1 MLIILKIENV
11 KKIISGGIVVILDM
25 SLALIS
31 IVTNLMVIT
40 SIREKESLMSKTF
53 NLVLVNLC
61 CSNLLNAVLVK
72 SITIV
77 HHAYAVTANVTQ
89 TDVAFCLLYK
99 FSSRLSWAVLP
110 WTIVVLAWMTLTP
123 TFKRLLVFRTKK
135 SETKETMLKSIS
147 DSLTLSSSANE
158 TL

>member
-1 MLIILKIENV
+1 MF
-11 KKIISGGIVVILDM
+11 
-25 SLALIS
+25 LALIS
-31 IVTNLMVIT
+31 IVANLMVIT
-40 SIREKESLMSKTF
+40 SIREKESLMTKTF
-53 NLVLVNLC
+53 NLVLVNIC
-61 CSNLLNAVLVK
+61 CSNLLSAVLVK

-99 FSSRLSWAVLP
+99 FSSRLAWAVLP
-110 WTIVVLAWMTLTP
+110 WTVVVLTWLTLTP
-123 TFKRLLVFRTKK
+123 TIKRLFVFKMKK
-135 SETKETMLKSIS
+135 SETQEAMLKSIS

>member
-1 MLIILKIENV
+1 MF
-11 KKIISGGIVVILDM
+11 
-25 SLALIS
+25 LALIS
-31 IVTNLMVIT
+31 IVANLMVIT
-40 SIREKESLMSKTF
+40 SIREKESLMTKTF
-53 NLVLVNLC
+53 NLVLVNIC
-61 CSNLLNAVLVK
+61 CSNLLSAVLVK

-99 FSSRLSWAVLP
+99 FSSRLAWAVLP
-110 WTIVVLAWMTLTP
+110 WTVVVLTWLTLTP
-123 TFKRLLVFRTKK
+123 TIKGLFVFKMKK
-135 SETKETMLKSIS
+135 SETQEAMLKSIS

>member
-1 MLIILKIENV
+1 MF
-11 KKIISGGIVVILDM
+11 
-25 SLALIS
+25 LALIS
-31 IVTNLMVIT
+31 IVANLMVIT
-40 SIREKESLMSKTF
+40 SIREKESLTNKTF
-53 NLVLVNLC
+53 NLVLVNIC
-61 CSNLLNAVLVK
+61 CSNLLSAVLVK

-99 FSSRLSWAVLP
+99 FSSRLAWAVLP
-110 WTIVVLAWMTLTP
+110 WTVVVLTWLTLTP
-123 TFKRLLVFRTKK
+123 TIKRLFVFKMKK
-135 SETKETMLKSIS
+135 SETQEAMLKSIS

>member
-1 MLIILKIENV
+1 MF
-11 KKIISGGIVVILDM
+11 
-25 SLALIS
+25 LALIS
-31 IVTNLMVIT
+31 IVANLMVIT
-40 SIREKESLMSKTF
+40 SIREKESLMTKTF
-53 NLVLVNLC
+53 NLVLVNIC
-61 CSNLLNAVLVK
+61 CSNLLSAVLVK

-99 FSSRLSWAVLP
+99 FSSRLAWAVLP
-110 WTIVVLAWMTLTP
+110 WTVVVLTWLTLTP
-123 TFKRLLVFRTKK
+123 TIKRLFVFKMKK
-135 SETKETMLKSIS
+135 SETQEAMLKSMS